1 MHLHIDKASEIARRL
16 LGLLANDGL
25 VLSTE
30 EFQVGF
36 DHGMSG
42 ATEPAPWYRR
52 GTVADN
58 YMRGLR
64 AGNKARA
71 ALTTQ
76 ERN

>member
-1 MHLHIDKASEIARRL
+1 MQLHIDRVSEIAKGL
-16 LGLLANDGL
+16 LGLLADDGL

-30 EFQVGF
+30 VFQLGF
-36 DHGMSG
+36 SHGMRG
-42 ATEPAPWYRR
+42 AEDPAPWWK
-52 GTVADN
+52 GDNN

-76 ERN
+76 ERD

>member
-1 MHLHIDKASEIARRL
+1 MQLHIDRVSEIARRL
-16 LGLLANDGL
+16 LGLLADDGL
-25 VLSTE
+25 ALSTE

-52 GTVADN
+52 GKVADN

-76 ERN
+76 ERD